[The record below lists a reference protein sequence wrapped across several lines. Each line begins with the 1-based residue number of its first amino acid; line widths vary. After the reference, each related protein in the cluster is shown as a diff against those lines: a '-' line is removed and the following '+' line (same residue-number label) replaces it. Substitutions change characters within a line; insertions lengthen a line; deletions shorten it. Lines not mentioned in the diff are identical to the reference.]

1 MGHLTESSLG
11 PAETKSPMS
20 QRRKVG
26 SEGIQ
31 HKSESKPVCLSVSL
45 PTSLF
50 LVLSRGLVSSKP
62 KALSLHSSAFV
73 APSHSY
79 LPLPL
84 PSLTPG
90 H

>member
-1 MGHLTESSLG
+1 MGHLTESSPG

-31 HKSESKPVCLSVSL
+31 HKSESKPICL

-62 KALSLHSSAFV
+62 KALSLYSSAFV
-73 APSHSY
+73 APSH
-79 LPLPL
+79 LLLL